1 MSNSGAKAALK
12 GYRLQTLY
20 ILYEILQSRDSEL
33 IFQPEGNE
41 DLAIYQGA
49 GSIYLKWSRVKSD
62 YHVIHGGD
70 GCQSGRVLSE
80 FAEY

>member
-20 ILYEILQSRDSEL
+20 ILHEILLSKDSDL

-41 DLAIYQGA
+41 DLAVYQGKKLVRA
-49 GSIYLKWSRVKSD
+49 VQIKA
-62 YHVIHGGD
+62 I
-70 GCQSGRVLSE
+70 SE
-80 FAEY
+80 PLV